1 MQFIG
6 LAIGFAVLAVVVLLF
21 ASRILLSERWLL
33 GWLRGMLGLSLLV
46 VALTG
51 GLLAYDISTY
61 QKIPEDQP
69 LFTLSVQAQSAQR
82 YQVTIL
88 EGATERSFLLDGD
101 LWQLD
106 ARQLKWKGLADLIGL
121 QPGYRLQ
128 TLNGRFLAIEQQE
141 LAQFT
146 QVDLAQSLYGID
158 FWYWLRSLQKDLLI
172 VDTNALRV
180 SYLPIAD
187 GAVYSVSLVP
197 TGLLAKPLNSAAQ
210 QALKDWQ

>member
-6 LAIGFAVLAVVVLLF
+6 LAIAFAVLAFVVLLF
-21 ASRILLSERWLL
+21 ASRILTGDRWLM
-33 GWLRGMLGLSLLV
+33 GWLRGMFGLSLLA
-46 VALTG
+46 VALVG
-51 GLLAYDISTY
+51 GLVAYDISTY
-61 QKIPEDQP
+61 QEIPQDKP
-69 LFTLSVQAQSAQR
+69 LFTLSVQAQTAQR

-88 EGATERSFLLDGD
+88 EGAVERTFLLDGD

-121 QPGYRLQ
+121 QPGYRLE

-146 QVDLAQSLYGID
+146 EVELARSLYGVD
-158 FWYWLRSLQKDLLI
+158 FWYWLRTLQKDLFI
-172 VDTNALRV
+172 VDASALRV
-180 SYLPIAD
+180 NYLPIAD
-187 GAVYSVSLVP
+187 GAVYIVNLVP

-210 QALKDWQ
+210 QSLKDWQ

>member
-6 LAIGFAVLAVVVLLF
+6 LAIGFAVLALIVLVF
-21 ASRILLSERWLL
+21 ASRLLIAERWFL
-33 GWLRGMLGLSLLV
+33 GWLRGMLGLSLLA

-61 QKIPEDQP
+61 QEIPQEQP
-69 LFTLSVQAQSAQR
+69 LFTFSVQAQSPQR

-88 EGATERSFLLDGD
+88 EGEIERQFLLDGD

-121 QPGYRLQ
+121 NSGYRLQ

-146 QVDLAQSLYGID
+146 QVDLAHSLYGID
-158 FWYWLRSLQKDLLI
+158 FWAWLSSLQKDLLI
-172 VDTNALRV
+172 VKTNALRV
-180 SYLPIAD
+180 NYLPLAD

>member
-6 LAIGFAVLAVVVLLF
+6 LAIGFAVLALVVLLF
-21 ASRILLSERWLL
+21 ASRILTGDSWFM
-33 GWLRGMLGLSLLV
+33 GWLRGMLGLSLLA
-46 VALTG
+46 VALIG
-51 GLLAYDISTY
+51 GLVAYDISTY
-61 QKIPEDQP
+61 QTIPQDQP
-69 LFTLSVQAQSAQR
+69 LFTLSVKAQSPQR

-88 EGATERSFLLDGD
+88 EGATERNFLLDGD

-106 ARQLKWKGLADLIGL
+106 ARQLKWKGFADLIGL
-121 QPGYRLQ
+121 QSGYRLE

-141 LAQFT
+141 LAQFIK
-146 QVDLAQSLYGID
+146 VDLAHNLYGID
-158 FWYWLRSLQKDLLI
+158 FWYWLRTFEKDLFI
-172 VDTNALRV
+172 VDANALRV

>member
-6 LAIGFAVLAVVVLLF
+6 LAIGFAVLALVVLLF
-21 ASRILLSERWLL
+21 ASRILIAERWFL
-33 GWLRGMLGLSLLV
+33 GWLRGMVGLSLLA
-46 VALTG
+46 VAVTG

-61 QKIPEDQP
+61 QEIPQDQP
-69 LFTLSVQAQSAQR
+69 LFTLSVQAQSPQR

-88 EGATERSFLLDGD
+88 EGVTERSFLLDGD

-106 ARQLKWKGLADLIGL
+106 VRQLKWKGLADLIGL

-158 FWYWLRSLQKDLLI
+158 FWYGLRSLQKDLYI
-172 VDTNALRV
+172 VDANALRV

>member
-6 LAIGFAVLAVVVLLF
+6 LAIGFAVLALVVLLF
-21 ASRILLSERWLL
+21 ASRILIAEQWLL
-33 GWLRGMLGLSLLV
+33 GWLRGMVGLSLLA

-61 QKIPEDQP
+61 RAIPQDQP

-82 YQVTIL
+82 YQVTLL
-88 EGATERSFLLDGD
+88 EGVTERSFLLDGD

-128 TLNGRFLAIEQQE
+128 TLSGRFLAIEQQE

-146 QVDLAQSLYGID
+146 KVDLAQSLYGID
-158 FWYWLRSLQKDLLI
+158 FWYWLRSLQKDLYI

-180 SYLPIAD
+180 NYLPIAD

>member
-6 LAIGFAVLAVVVLLF
+6 LAGGFAVLALVVLYF
-21 ASRILLSERWLL
+21 ATRILAADRWLL
-33 GWLRGMLGLSLLV
+33 GWLRGMLGLSLLA
-46 VALTG
+46 VALIG
-51 GLLAYDISTY
+51 GLVAYDISTY
-61 QKIPEDQP
+61 QEIPQDQP
-69 LFTLSVQAQSAQR
+69 LFTLSVQAQSPQR

-88 EGATERSFLLDGD
+88 EGATERKFLLDGD

-121 QPGYRLQ
+121 QSGYRLE

-146 QVDLAQSLYGID
+146 QVELARSMYGID
-158 FWYWLRSLQKDLLI
+158 FWYWLRAFQKDLFI
-172 VDTNALRV
+172 VDANALRV

-187 GAVYSVSLVP
+187 GAVYSVNLVP

>member
-6 LAIGFAVLAVVVLLF
+6 LAIGFAVLAFVVLLF
-21 ASRILLSERWLL
+21 ASRILTGDRWLM
-33 GWLRGMLGLSLLV
+33 GWLRGMFGLSLLA
-46 VALTG
+46 VALVG
-51 GLLAYDISTY
+51 GLVAYDISTY
-61 QKIPEDQP
+61 QEIPQDKP
-69 LFTLSVQAQSAQR
+69 LFTLSVQAQTAQR

-88 EGATERSFLLDGD
+88 EGAIERTFLLDGD

-121 QPGYRLQ
+121 QPGYRLE
-128 TLNGRFLAIEQQE
+128 TLSGRFLAIEQQE

-146 QVDLAQSLYGID
+146 EVELARSLYGVD
-158 FWYWLRSLQKDLLI
+158 FWYWLRTLQKDLFI
-172 VDTNALRV
+172 VDASALRV
-180 SYLPIAD
+180 NYLPIAD
-187 GAVYSVSLVP
+187 GAVYSVNLVP